1 MGELYAAY
9 FAKDAALETV
19 SVRYFNVF
27 GPRQSLLSDYASVI
41 PLFIRNVVEG
51 IRPTIFGD
59 GTQTR
64 DFTYV
69 DNIVEAILRSVHRNI
84 PSGSVLNIATGKSI
98 SLNDLVSLLNQIF
111 GSKNEPTYAPERQG
125 DVKHSRANIEYSKG
139 LLGDYNIT
147 ELRDGLVKTARWFLE
162 ISGRFQTL

>member
-9 FAKDAALETV
+9 FAKDTALETV

-69 DNIVEAILRSVHRNI
+69 DNIVEAILRSVNQAQSQRTQPENSVPFPTPQRGDAKARRQHSAKSHQGGGLISIGERPKSLAGVPARHRN
-84 PSGSVLNIATGKSI
+84 
-98 SLNDLVSLLNQIF
+98 
-111 GSKNEPTYAPERQG
+111 
-125 DVKHSRANIEYSKG
+125 
-139 LLGDYNIT
+139 
-147 ELRDGLVKTARWFLE
+147 
-162 ISGRFQTL
+162 